1 MEKSIKPHQL
11 GSGFS
16 RSPQKLDLAGRS
28 SLEKKRVGR
37 PLAAQ
42 ARQSRAAGAAKRGG
56 GALGRRRRRLQVVPG
71 VGRGRGMEVTDGRPL
86 AASGQVAAADG
97 ELWETV
103 AHGGVSGRD
112 RPGTGGGWPG
122 RGGRARAR
130 MDRRAGG
137 GGWPAGSDLHERDQE
152 GIPVMALVDVRDVA
166 QAHVLVYENPA
177 ASGRY
182 FCIGTV
188 VHQKEFLRMPSE
200 IFPEYPITTK
210 CEDEINPMVKPY
222 KFSNQKLKDLGLDRV
237 YSNQE
242 KPVRNCE

>member
-56 GALGRRRRRLQVVPG
+56 GALGRRQRRLQVVPG

-97 ELWETV
+97 ELGG
-103 AHGGVSGRD
+103 GGVNSGSR
-112 RPGTGGGWPG
+112 RRLWQRSAGHRRRMAGQGWPG
-122 RGGRARAR
+122 AGKDGSPGW
-130 MDRRAGG
+130 RRRLAGG
-137 GGWPAGSDLHERDQE
+137 QSAGKGEKRKKEKRGER
-152 GIPVMALVDVRDVA
+152 G
-166 QAHVLVYENPA
+166 
-177 ASGRY
+177 S
-182 FCIGTV
+182 
-188 VHQKEFLRMPSE
+188 
-200 IFPEYPITTK
+200 
-210 CEDEINPMVKPY
+210 
-222 KFSNQKLKDLGLDRV
+222 
-237 YSNQE
+237 
-242 KPVRNCE
+242 

>member
-71 VGRGRGMEVTDGRPL
+71 VGRGRGMEVTDDRPL

-97 ELWETV
+97 EPRKQWLAEASLAEIGRAQAADGRAGV
-103 AHGGVSGRD
+103 A
-112 RPGTGGGWPG
+112 G
-122 RGGRARAR
+122 RGQGWVAGLAAEAGRRN
-130 MDRRAGG
+130 
-137 GGWPAGSDLHERDQE
+137 L
-152 GIPVMALVDVRDVA
+152 L
-166 QAHVLVYENPA
+166 
-177 ASGRY
+177 
-182 FCIGTV
+182 GT
-188 VHQKEFLRMPSE
+188 
-200 IFPEYPITTK
+200 
-210 CEDEINPMVKPY
+210 
-222 KFSNQKLKDLGLDRV
+222 DLGSLSTKELGQLEDQVEMSLQQIRSKKFILEEV
-237 YSNQE
+237 QE
-242 KPVRNCE
+242 KHRLDLENLTLYTHPFKTFQLFLFQISLLLLMIPSFMLPICLAEKLLFA